1 MKFPPLI
8 KLSIGGFKFL
18 FALPAFGPSTFL
30 VVKNNYLHNAIMKS
44 SECSKATLGV
54 PEAIL
59 LNNREKETNKWNTNP
74 PPLGYEAGAVSSLFV
89 V

>member
-1 MKFPPLI
+1 M
-8 KLSIGGFKFL
+8 SIGGFKFL

-44 SECSKATLGV
+44 SECSKAPL
-54 PEAIL
+54 PETKL
-59 LNNREKETNKWNTNP
+59 LNNREKETNKWDTKP
-74 PPLGYEAGAVSSLFV
+74 PPLCHEAEAAISFFV